1 LPDVRL
7 SETAPLV
14 EAASGTPTSRRFRAR
29 LIEGGIQGSSG
40 FYPVETLRRDGPT
53 AFPAGTHVY
62 CDHPSMTEASD
73 RPERSV
79 KDLAGRLTTDAT
91 YERDGL
97 YADIEVFP
105 HYAPLI
111 EGVADAIGMSIRA
124 AGIAEP
130 SHDESIRGPIITALT
145 EGISVDFVT
154 RAGAGGK
161 VMALL
166 ESARN
171 HSAGD
176 ADVSE
181 AKYSAEQLR
190 QMLAKGQAI
199 KNDQGEPSYPI
210 ADEEDL
216 RRAIRAVGRGGSSH
230 NKIRAYI
237 VRRAK
242 ALGKSDM
249 IPDHWSTSGS
259 LTSASETEPPPTDPA
274 VEAEHKSPAPPA
286 QPMKEEALMTESTTV
301 QGAPP
306 SGGAQTT
313 EVSESALRTELAETK
328 AKLAEAELTIAKHG
342 ENERELAE
350 TKTQLDEARKE
361 NLRLRAND
369 AARTKAT
376 ATLAESTLPKVAHAR
391 VIEAVTGD
399 NVPLNDEGSLDE
411 AALVKNIRTAIEDQ
425 RSYLTAFAE
434 EAGVGQV
441 RGLGGG
447 DEPQVNVE
455 GELAEV
461 FQTIGM
467 SESAA
472 TTAAKGRG

>member
-1 LPDVRL
+1 
-7 SETAPLV
+7 
-14 EAASGTPTSRRFRAR
+14 
-29 LIEGGIQGSSG
+29 
-40 FYPVETLRRDGPT
+40 
-53 AFPAGTHVY
+53 
-62 CDHPSMTEASD
+62 
-73 RPERSV
+73 
-79 KDLAGRLTTDAT
+79 
-91 YERDGL
+91 
-97 YADIEVFP
+97 
-105 HYAPLI
+105 
-111 EGVADAIGMSIRA
+111 
-124 AGIAEP
+124 
-130 SHDESIRGPIITALT
+130 
-145 EGISVDFVT
+145 
-154 RAGAGGK
+154 
-161 VMALL
+161 MALL